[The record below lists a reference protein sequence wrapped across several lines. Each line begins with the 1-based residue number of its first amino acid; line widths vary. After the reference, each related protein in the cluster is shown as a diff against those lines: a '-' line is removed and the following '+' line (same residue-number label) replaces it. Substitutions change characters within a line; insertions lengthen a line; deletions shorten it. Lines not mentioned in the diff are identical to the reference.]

1 MMIIFI
7 FCMNK
12 SKRGE
17 REYDVCPVCM
27 CMWIWMH
34 TRQFSPLPLFVWPS
48 WPIGVVGI
56 TRVDGIRVHGNTVCA
71 VIGLTQQREECRDS
85 ESADDDQDIH
95 EVAQV
100 DRIVSRGFLLSSV
113 NLKRERGRDFFNK
126 LLPYTINTS
135 NTIQSCYNNV
145 YYWIQSS

>member
-1 MMIIFI
+1 M
-7 FCMNK
+7 
-12 SKRGE
+12 
-17 REYDVCPVCM
+17 
-27 CMWIWMH
+27 
-34 TRQFSPLPLFVWPS
+34 
-48 WPIGVVGI
+48 
-56 TRVDGIRVHGNTVCA
+56 DGIRVHGNAVCA

-100 DRIVSRGFLLSSV
+100 DRIVSRGFLLSS
-113 NLKRERGRDFFNK
+113 NLKRERERKRFFNK

-145 YYWIQSS
+145 HY

>member
-1 MMIIFI
+1 MMIIYI

-12 SKRGE
+12 SGKETKRGE
-17 REYDVCPVCM
+17 RVYDVYCM
-27 CMWIWMH
+27 HM
-34 TRQFSPLPLFVWPS
+34 RQFSPLPLFVWPS

-56 TRVDGIRVHGNTVCA
+56 TRVDGICVHGNTVCA

-100 DRIVSRGFLLSSV
+100 DRIVSRGFLLSSI
-113 NLKRERGRDFFNK
+113 NLKRERERKRFLNK
-126 LLPYTINTS
+126 LLNTS

-145 YYWIQSS
+145 HYWIQSS